1 MLAYRTDY
9 KMQNYEWER
18 LNQDQLQSWY
28 WDTRNRGMINSVRKA
43 QCKGCGNVFYTQV
56 RSKIYCD
63 YKSCGVHA
71 FRRMKRQ
78 EREDARADTEC
89 LTCGALFTPKR
100 AGARYCSNA
109 CRQKAYR
116 DRNEK

>member
-28 WDTRNRGMINSVRKA
+28 WDARNRGMINSVRKA
-43 QCKGCGNVFYTQV
+43 HCKSCGNVFYTQV

-63 YKSCGVHA
+63 YQTCGVYA

-78 EREDARADTEC
+78 ERENARADTEC

-100 AGARYCSNA
+100 ADARYCSNA

>member
-1 MLAYRTDY
+1 MSTYGTNY
-9 KMQNYEWER
+9 KMQNDEWER

-28 WDTRNRGMINSVRKA
+28 WDARNHGMISSVRMIR
-43 QCKGCGNVFYTQV
+43 CKGCGKVFYTQV
-56 RSKIYCD
+56 HSKIYCD
-63 YKSCGVHA
+63 YQTCGVYA

-89 LTCGALFTPKR
+89 LTCGTLFTPKR
-100 AGARYCSNA
+100 SGAHYCSNA

-116 DRNEK
+116 ERNEK